1 MSVEEAAFTAAKER
15 LRPIL
20 MTALTMVF
28 GMLPLMFSTGVGAN
42 GNRSLGTGAVGG
54 MLVGT
59 LALLF
64 VVPVLFVVFQRVQER
79 FKRPEMKR
87 PDEARRNEINNLRT
101 GKEE

>member
-1 MSVEEAAFTAAKER
+1 
-15 LRPIL
+15 
-20 MTALTMVF
+20 MVF

-64 VVPVLFVVFQRVQER
+64 IVPVLFVVFQRVQEH

-87 PDEARRNEINNLRT
+87 ADEARRVEIENLR
-101 GKEE
+101 KENE